1 MALRKGDL
9 VMVIAGKDNG
19 KTGKVLEILP
29 GGERAIVEKIN
40 VVKRHTRPNQKLRQ
54 GGIVEKE
61 LSIHVSN
68 LMPYDEK
75 AKKPSRVRHAYD
87 SKGKKYRIFVTSGEK
102 IGS

>member
-1 MALRKGDL
+1 MSLRKGDV

-40 VVKRHTRPNQKLRQ
+40 VVKRHTRPNQKQRQ

-61 LSIHVSN
+61 LSIHISN

-75 AKKPSRVRHAYD
+75 TKKPSRIRNAVD
-87 SKGKKYRIFVTSGEK
+87 NKGKKYRVYATSGEK
-102 IGS
+102 VGS